1 MHQEGNIMRDINLLR
16 KESNKENAIDSI
28 FRMFNPGLNIDLDS
42 LNIAFNDK
50 GNIIYN
56 KQKTILKRVSSL
68 RDSERGSYIIPNNIE
83 VIGYRSFEDRLIKSI
98 RLIDK
103 KIEKFAFLRANIE
116 ELHLYNS
123 YTDVASFMEAT
134 IKDVFFNC
142 NNMMND
148 AFCCSFIWGKLELP
162 STLTSI
168 GRRAFENAGLTSRVI
183 DLSGMDDLNLIG
195 KGAFNISEDS
205 EMVYII
211 APPNPECWELGY
223 FNSSSKVKIVDLNYA
238 GEETDFYSSKGLELA
253 TVEEALRSKI
263 IPESFHEY
271 VRIHDLCYGEEV

>member
-16 KESNKENAIDSI
+16 KEASKENAIDSI
-28 FRMFNPGLNIDLDS
+28 FRMFNPNLNLDLDS
-42 LNIAFNDK
+42 LNVAFNDK

-56 KQKTILKRVSSL
+56 KKKTILKRVSSL

-103 KIEKFAFLRANIE
+103 KIEQFAFLRANIE
-116 ELHLYNS
+116 DLHLYNS

-134 IKDVFFNC
+134 IKDIVFRC
-142 NNMMND
+142 PIMMND
-148 AFCCSFIWGKLELP
+148 AFCCSFIWGKIDLP
-162 STLTSI
+162 NTLTSI
-168 GRRAFENAGLTSRVI
+168 GKRVFQNATLTSRVI

-195 KGAFNISEDS
+195 KGAFDISEDS
-205 EMVYII
+205 EMVYIV
-211 APPNPECWELGY
+211 APPNPECWDLGY
-223 FNSSSKVKIVDLNYA
+223 FNNSSKVKIIDLNYI
-238 GEETDFYSSKGLELA
+238 GEETDFYTSKGLELA

-263 IPESFHEY
+263 IPESFLEY
-271 VRIHDLCYGEEV
+271 IRLHNLCYGEEV